1 MKTVSR
7 LGAPPQAPESLTE
20 LMRSSP
26 ARSPLT
32 HGFLLLNL
40 LVFLAMLSKG
50 AGLWHTANGVQLA
63 WGANFGPATQDG
75 QWWRLVTA
83 MFIHFGIVHLAMNL
97 WALRDVGRL
106 VERLYGPWRFATLY
120 VGSGILGN
128 LLSLV
133 VQGNHAVSGGAS
145 GAIFGL
151 YGALL
156 VFLWRERRQVMP
168 SEFRWLFGAAS
179 VFTVLM
185 LSMGWVIPGIDNA
198 AHGGGLLGGALLARV
213 LARPWTAHS
222 PHNRLGQGWAL
233 LVLLAGT
240 SWLAGHIPAPSYL
253 FREELKARAAI
264 QSFTLADQRI
274 TQQWGEILSTAPR
287 QRLSFEQLAGR
298 IESTVTAG
306 YERSFEQLMAAT
318 PESQAPSAAALEGLQ
333 AYALQRAQASRDL
346 AEGLRTNDA
355 DKIRQALRQAQRA
368 ATGASRGLAPSS
380 AASTAK

>member
-1 MKTVSR
+1 
-7 LGAPPQAPESLTE
+7 
-20 LMRSSP
+20 
-26 ARSPLT
+26 
-32 HGFLLLNL
+32 
-40 LVFLAMLSKG
+40 
-50 AGLWHTANGVQLA
+50 
-63 WGANFGPATQDG
+63 
-75 QWWRLVTA
+75 
-83 MFIHFGIVHLAMNL
+83 
-97 WALRDVGRL
+97 
-106 VERLYGPWRFATLY
+106 
-120 VGSGILGN
+120 
-128 LLSLV
+128 
-133 VQGNHAVSGGAS
+133 
-145 GAIFGL
+145 
-151 YGALL
+151 
-156 VFLWRERRQVMP
+156 
-168 SEFRWLFGAAS
+168 
-179 VFTVLM
+179 
-185 LSMGWVIPGIDNA
+185 
-198 AHGGGLLGGALLARV
+198 
-213 LARPWTAHS
+213 
-222 PHNRLGQGWAL
+222 
-233 LVLLAGT
+233 
-240 SWLAGHIPAPSYL
+240 L